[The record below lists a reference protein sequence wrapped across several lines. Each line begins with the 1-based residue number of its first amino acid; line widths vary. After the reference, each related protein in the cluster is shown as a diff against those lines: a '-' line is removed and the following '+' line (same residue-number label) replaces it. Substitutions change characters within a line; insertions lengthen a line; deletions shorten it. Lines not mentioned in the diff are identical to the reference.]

1 MADQA
6 KEKGQRLLNNLRRAL
21 GDHPHVGD
29 IRGKGLM
36 CAVEYVQDK
45 PTTQEFPPQ
54 EAIGARIHAEE
65 QRRGLVSRLRGDV
78 FLLAPPYVTT
88 EQQLDRI
95 VQILNE
101 ATGAVF
107 CS

>member
-1 MADQA
+1 MVQQA
-6 KEKGQRLLNNLRRAL
+6 KDKGERLVKSLRRAL
-21 GDHPHVGD
+21 ADHPHVGD

-45 PTTQEFPPQ
+45 STKQEFP
-54 EAIGARIHAEE
+54 ASDSIGPRIHAEA

-78 FLLAPPYVTT
+78 FLLAPPYVTN

-95 VQILNE
+95 VEILRE
-101 ATGAVF
+101 ATETVLGA
-107 CS
+107 